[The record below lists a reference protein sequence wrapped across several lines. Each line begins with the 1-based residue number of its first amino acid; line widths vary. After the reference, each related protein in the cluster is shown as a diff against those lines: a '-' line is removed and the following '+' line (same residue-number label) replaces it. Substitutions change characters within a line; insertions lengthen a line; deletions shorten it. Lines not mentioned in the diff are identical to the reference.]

1 MLWQRT
7 PGMGLCQ
14 AKPTSTKSI
23 NPWYPYIRAA
33 TCRGILHPDLA
44 EPEESDKI
52 QHRVA
57 VRGQGCVSAGVWE
70 VGVASD
76 QLSSWHSVYRRL
88 FDNVASIVE
97 DYRNYNIGTR
107 MTSYGTGIEIINNGP
122 NITESDFLIL
132 FFWCEI
138 GCSIF
143 TFFYCEDGRE
153 NLVAMSYIIIQS
165 LWDFNILNIVT
176 EYNFLM
182 KVLFF
187 SSVPFRWRCY
197 FSEVSHFVDFAAL
210 HISMTKSWWQN
221 ILVSK
226 YCNRLCLLRIMFLS
240 S

>member
-1 MLWQRT
+1 MDHGGQRVPGAVRDHDARLGSSMFWQT
-7 PGMGLCQ
+7 PGLGFCQ

-57 VRGQGCVSAGVWE
+57 VRGQACVSAGVWE

-76 QLSSWHSVYRRL
+76 QLSCWHSVYRRL

-97 DYRNYNIGTR
+97 DYGTC
-107 MTSYGTGIEIINNGP
+107 IEIIKYGP

-132 FFWCEI
+132 CFWWEI

-153 NLVAMSYIIIQS
+153 NLVAMSYIIIQI
-165 LWDFNILNIVT
+165 LWDLSIVT
-176 EYNFLM
+176 ECNF
-182 KVLFF
+182 
-187 SSVPFRWRCY
+187 
-197 FSEVSHFVDFAAL
+197 
-210 HISMTKSWWQN
+210 
-221 ILVSK
+221 
-226 YCNRLCLLRIMFLS
+226 
-240 S
+240 